1 MLKKTIT
8 MFKRTTLVASM
19 ITVSA
24 CQSSDQSSSTPSSG
38 SSAAK
43 AGSLRFD
50 FSQTEVKT
58 DTCLPAIKLKEID
71 TREISS
77 IKAIAEMYDA
87 SGKNFNSFDIG
98 IEVGHP
104 LATVLFYPQAVTCN
118 DLSIKINIK
127 ECTSK
132 ANNQKIQCPG
142 INSKGTGSIKEVSF
156 NE

>member
-24 CQSSDQSSSTPSSG
+24 CQSSDQSSSTSSSG

-43 AGSLRFD
+43 AGSLMFD

-58 DTCLPAIKLKEID
+58 DTCLPNIKLKEIE
-71 TREISS
+71 TKKISS
-77 IKAIAEMYDA
+77 IKATAEMYDK
-87 SGKNFNSFDIG
+87 SGKAFNT
-98 IEVGHP
+98 IEVDVKVGHP
-104 LATVLFYPQAVTCN
+104 LATVLFYPQAVTCD

-132 ANNQKIQCPG
+132 ANNQKIQCPV